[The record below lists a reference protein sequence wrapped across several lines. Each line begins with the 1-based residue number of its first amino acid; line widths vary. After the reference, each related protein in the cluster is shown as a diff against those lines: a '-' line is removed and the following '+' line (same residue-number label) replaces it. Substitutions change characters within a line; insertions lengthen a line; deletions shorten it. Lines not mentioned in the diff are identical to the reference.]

1 MKDVWAGANW
11 RSWGW
16 SDPPALWSA
25 YAETSILMWSAD
37 ITRRKEKKPWQQV
50 LPESGRQLAW
60 MTSGDIKL
68 QYTASLFVWLQQH
81 WNAWI
86 ITNMASL
93 SEVCISLS
101 VAYIALDNCIK
112 TSLWGGCQSVGS
124 DCQVLCGPSDP
135 DHWCERRWTRPRWC
149 TGWCSD

>member
-1 MKDVWAGANW
+1 
-11 RSWGW
+11 
-16 SDPPALWSA
+16 
-25 YAETSILMWSAD
+25 
-37 ITRRKEKKPWQQV
+37 
-50 LPESGRQLAW
+50 

-112 TSLWGGCQSVGS
+112 TSLWGGCQSVGMS
-124 DCQVLCGPSDP
+124 VKYFAAQVIQTTDAREDGQDLGDALGDALTSTDIWQCWS
-135 DHWCERRWTRPRWC
+135 
-149 TGWCSD
+149 